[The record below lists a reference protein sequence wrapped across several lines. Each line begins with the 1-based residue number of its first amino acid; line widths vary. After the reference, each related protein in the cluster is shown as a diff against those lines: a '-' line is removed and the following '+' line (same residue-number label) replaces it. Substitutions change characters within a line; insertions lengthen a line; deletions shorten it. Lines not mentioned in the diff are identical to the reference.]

1 MCPSP
6 AVSSS
11 PSSSLQYREVAELL
25 SIVNICSSMDMTN
38 SPTPAANQAPPHA
51 LSTAITAACS
61 CLLHV
66 SILQPGSQHTSLA
79 ASCICTVLYTVL
91 YCTAM
96 CQYYSQ
102 AVSMFHKQHHAY
114 LSLSLLLDP
123 RTRDLVTVT
132 CGWCGDTSFVLVISH

>member
-61 CLLHV
+61 CPHHV
-66 SILQPGSQHTSLA
+66 SVLQPSSQHVSLA
-79 ASCICTVLYTVL
+79 ASCILVIIL
-91 YCTAM
+91 AAGS
-96 CQYYSQ
+96 QNPGPGYS
-102 AVSMFHKQHHAY
+102 Y
-114 LSLSLLLDP
+114 LRLVWRHELCLGYEPLIRLPQCHTIVCSLS
-123 RTRDLVTVT
+123 VTLYSVT
-132 CGWCGDTSFVLVISH
+132 SNSVAHL